1 MTKTTN
7 RTFLSSDSL
16 HSLNSY
22 VVLSLS
28 LATAILGGQPLGAQ
42 TTRQVVTRIAPDTF
56 WNTLDRKH
64 PVVARLKPGE
74 IASTRLLDAGA
85 RDYMNVQRAQP
96 SNPMV
101 GPIYIEGAE
110 PGDAIH
116 INFRKV
122 RPSRGTAWSYYR
134 LGLFSLTGQTIEG
147 LYPNNY
153 KADIVRPGRSDLLIW
168 DVDTVRGVVKL
179 REPVSARHKLE
190 FPMEPMLGVVGVAP
204 AGDFAPTSGP
214 SREYG
219 GNMDFNEVREGS
231 TVILPVFHPGAL
243 LFMADGHALMADG
256 EPTGAGIETSM
267 DVEFSV
273 DLVKGA
279 RLSGPR
285 VVTRD
290 YIISVGSQAEFIS
303 TLDRAIQLATS
314 DMVRWLTEEYTME
327 PWAAHMVISAKAE
340 YEVVTVMGSAAIK
353 IPKRWLPT
361 P

>member
-1 MTKTTN
+1 MI
-7 RTFLSSDSL
+7 RPLAFL
-16 HSLNSY
+16 
-22 VVLSLS
+22 
-28 LATAILGGQPLGAQ
+28 LASAAIADARAQ
-42 TTRQVVTRIAPDTF
+42 IRIEPDTF
-56 WNTLDRKH
+56 FNTLWRGH
-64 PVVARLKPGE
+64 PVVARIKPGD
-74 IASTRLLDAGA
+74 IAMTRLLDAGA

-110 PGDAIH
+110 PGDAIGV
-116 INFRKV
+116 NFRRI

-134 LGLFSLTGQTIEG
+134 LGLFSLTSASIEG
-147 LYPNNY
+147 LYPNSY
-153 KADIVRPGRSDLLIW
+153 KPDLVRPGRSDLLIW
-168 DVDTVRGVVKL
+168 DVDTIKGTVKL
-179 REPVSARHKLE
+179 REPVSARHTLE

-219 GNMDFNEVREGS
+219 GNMDFNEIREGS
-231 TVILPVFHPGAL
+231 TVWLPLFHRGAL
-243 LFMADGHALMADG
+243 LFLADGHALMADG

-273 DLVKGA
+273 ELRKGA
-279 RLSGPR
+279 RLTGPR

-303 TLDRAIQLATS
+303 SLDRGIQLATS
-314 DMVRWLTEEYTME
+314 DMVRWLVDDYKME
-327 PWAAHMVISAKAE
+327 PWAAHMLISAKGE
-340 YEVVTVMGSAAIK
+340 YEVVTVMGSAALK
-353 IPKRWLPT
+353 IAKRWLPT

>member
-1 MTKTTN
+1 MLCRALFVAVIAAGTT
-7 RTFLSSDSL
+7 
-16 HSLNSY
+16 
-22 VVLSLS
+22 
-28 LATAILGGQPLGAQ
+28 GAQ
-42 TTRQVVTRIAPDTF
+42 APTVKRIAPDTF

-74 IASTRLLDAGA
+74 VAFTRLLDAGA

-101 GPIYIEGAE
+101 GPIHIEGAE
-110 PGDAIH
+110 PGDAIAVTL
-116 INFRKV
+116 RKV

-134 LGLFSLTGQTIEG
+134 LGLFSLTPQTVEG
-147 LYPNNY
+147 LYPNTY
-153 KADIVRPGRSDLLIW
+153 KADVVRPGRSDLLIW
-168 DVDTVRGVVKL
+168 DVDTVRGTVKL
-179 REPVSARHKLE
+179 RDPVSTRHKLE

-219 GNMDFNEVREGS
+219 GNMDFNEVREGA
-231 TVILPVFHPGAL
+231 TVFLPVFHPGAL

-256 EPTGAGIETSM
+256 EPTGAGIETSV

-273 DLVKGA
+273 EVIKGA

-285 VVTRD
+285 LTNRD
-290 YIISVGSQAEFIS
+290 YIISIGSQAEFIS
-303 TLDRAIQLATS
+303 TIDRAVQLATT
-314 DMVRWLTEEYTME
+314 DMVRWLTEEYKME
-327 PWAAHMVISAKAE
+327 PWAAHLLINAKGE
-340 YEVVTVMGSAAIK
+340 YEIVTVMGSAAIK
-353 IPKRWLPT
+353 IPKRFLPQ

>member
-1 MTKTTN
+1 MLK
-7 RTFLSSDSL
+7 RTLVAGL
-16 HSLNSY
+16 
-22 VVLSLS
+22 
-28 LATAILGGQPLGAQ
+28 LAFASTGAAVAQ
-42 TTRQVVTRIAPDTF
+42 TTPRVIKPDTF
-56 WNTLDRKH
+56 WNTLDRRH
-64 PVVARLKPGE
+64 PVAARLRPGE
-74 IASTRLLDAGA
+74 VAFTRLLDAGA
-85 RDYMNVQRAQP
+85 RDHMNVQRAQP

-110 PGDAIH
+110 PGDAIA
-116 INFRKV
+116 INVRKV
-122 RPSRGTAWSYYR
+122 RPSRGTAWSFYR
-134 LGLFSLTGQTIEG
+134 LGLFALTPQAVEG
-147 LYPNNY
+147 VYPNTY
-153 KADIVRPGRSDLLIW
+153 KSDFVRPGRSDLLLW
-168 DVDTVRGVVKL
+168 DVDTTRGVVKL

-219 GNMDFNEVREGS
+219 GNMDFNEVREGA

-243 LFMADGHALMADG
+243 LFLADGHALMADG

-273 DLVKGA
+273 DLVKNA

-285 VVTRD
+285 LVNRD
-290 YIISVGSQAEFIS
+290 YIMSIGSQAEFIS

-314 DMVRWLTEEYTME
+314 DMVRWLTEEYKME
-327 PWAAHMVISAKAE
+327 PWAAHMLINTKAE

-353 IPKRWLPT
+353 ISKRWLPA

>member
-1 MTKTTN
+1 MRD
-7 RTFLSSDSL
+7 RTLVAAGLLVMGASI
-16 HSLNSY
+16 
-22 VVLSLS
+22 V
-28 LATAILGGQPLGAQ
+28 AAQ
-42 TTRQVVTRIAPDTF
+42 TPAIRRIVPDTF
-56 WNTLDRKH
+56 WNTLSHNH
-64 PVVARLKPGE
+64 PVVARIKPSE
-74 IASTRLLDAGA
+74 IAATRLLDAGA
-85 RDYMNVQRAQP
+85 RDYMNVLRAQP

-110 PGDAIH
+110 PGDAIA
-116 INFRKV
+116 ITFRKI
-122 RPSRGTAWSYYR
+122 RPSRGSAWSYYR
-134 LGLFSLTGQTIEG
+134 LGYFSLTPAAVEG
-147 LYPNNY
+147 LYPNSY
-153 KADIVRPGRSDLLIW
+153 KADLVRPGRSDLLIW

-179 REPVSARHKLE
+179 REPVSVRHRLE

-219 GNMDFNEVREGS
+219 GNMDFNEIREGA
-231 TVILPVFHPGAL
+231 TLMLPVFHPGAL

-273 DLVKGA
+273 DVMKKA
-279 RLSGPR
+279 NLSGPR

-303 TLDRAIQLATS
+303 TLDRAIQLATT
-314 DMVRWLTEEYTME
+314 DMVRWLTDEYKME
-327 PWAAHMVISAKAE
+327 PWAAHMLISAKGE
-340 YEVVTVMGSAAIK
+340 YEVVTVAGSAAIK
-353 IPKRWLPT
+353 IAKRWLPAQ

>member
-1 MTKTTN
+1 MRSGTL
-7 RTFLSSDSL
+7 FMS
-16 HSLNSY
+16 
-22 VVLSLS
+22 VW
-28 LATAILGGQPLGAQ
+28 LAVGAAGAQ
-42 TTRQVVTRIAPDTF
+42 TPAIKRIAPDTF

-74 IASTRLLDAGA
+74 VAFTRLLDAGA
-85 RDYMNVQRAQP
+85 RDHMNVLRAQP

-110 PGDAIH
+110 PGDAIAVTL
-116 INFRKV
+116 RKV
-122 RPSRGTAWSYYR
+122 RPSRGTAWSFYR
-134 LGLFSLTGQTIEG
+134 LGYFSLTPAMVEG

-153 KADIVRPGRSDLLIW
+153 KADLVRPGRSDLLIW

-204 AGDFAPTSGP
+204 AGDFAPTSSP

-219 GNMDFNEVREGS
+219 GNMDFNEIREGS
-231 TVILPVFHPGAL
+231 TVMLPVFHPGAL
-243 LFMADGHALMADG
+243 LFLADGHALMADG

-273 DLVKGA
+273 EVVKNA

-303 TLDRAIQLATS
+303 TLDRAVQLATT
-314 DMVRWLTEEYTME
+314 DMVRWLTGEYRME
-327 PWAAHMVISAKAE
+327 PWAAHLLISAKGE

-353 IPKRWLPT
+353 IPIRWLPT

>member
-1 MTKTTN
+1 MRKCT
-7 RTFLSSDSL
+7 LAGA
-16 HSLNSY
+16 
-22 VVLSLS
+22 VLLVMG
-28 LATAILGGQPLGAQ
+28 ATITSAQ
-42 TTRQVVTRIAPDTF
+42 TPAIKRIVPDTF
-56 WNTLDRKH
+56 WNTLDHKH

-74 IASTRLLDAGA
+74 VAFTRLLDAGA
-85 RDYMNVQRAQP
+85 RDYMNVLRAQP

-110 PGDAIH
+110 PGDAIA
-116 INFRKV
+116 ITFRKI

-134 LGLFSLTGQTIEG
+134 LGYFSLTPATVEG
-147 LYPNNY
+147 LYPNSY
-153 KADIVRPGRSDLLIW
+153 KADLVRPGRSDLLIW

-204 AGDFAPTSGP
+204 AGDFAPTSSP

-219 GNMDFNEVREGS
+219 GNMDFNEIREGA
-231 TVILPVFHPGAL
+231 TLMLPVFHPGAL
-243 LFMADGHALMADG
+243 LFMADGHAIMADG
-256 EPTGAGIETSM
+256 EPTGAGIETSV

-273 DLVKGA
+273 DVVKKA
-279 RLSGPR
+279 NLSGPR
-285 VVTRD
+285 VRTKD

-303 TLDRAIQLATS
+303 TLDRGVQLATS
-314 DMVRWLTEEYTME
+314 DMVRWLIEEFKME
-327 PWAAHMVISAKAE
+327 PWAAHMLVSVKAE

-353 IPKRWLPT
+353 IPIRYLPA

>member
-1 MTKTTN
+1 MRRSALLLT
-7 RTFLSSDSL
+7 SL
-16 HSLNSY
+16 
-22 VVLSLS
+22 VLGTSNLR
-28 LATAILGGQPLGAQ
+28 AQ
-42 TTRQVVTRIAPDTF
+42 AAPAASVRRIAPDTF
-56 WNTLDRKH
+56 WNTLWRGH
-64 PVVARLKPGE
+64 PVVARIKPGE
-74 IASTRLLDAGA
+74 VAATRLLDAGA
-85 RDYMNVQRAQP
+85 RDYMNVLRAQP

-110 PGDAIH
+110 PGDAIA
-116 INFRKV
+116 INFRKI

-134 LGLFSLTGQTIEG
+134 LGYFSLTPAAVEG
-147 LYPNNY
+147 LYPNTF
-153 KADIVRPGRSDLLIW
+153 KPDIVRPGRSDLLIW

-179 REPVSARHKLE
+179 REPVSARHPLE

-219 GNMDFNEVREGS
+219 GNMDFNEIREGS
-231 TVILPVFHPGAL
+231 TVILPVFNPGAL
-243 LFMADGHALMADG
+243 LFLADGHALMADG

-273 DLVKGA
+273 DVVKRA
-279 RLSGPR
+279 QLTGPR

-290 YIISVGSQAEFIS
+290 YIIAVGSQAEFIS
-303 TLDRAIQLATS
+303 TLDRAVQLATT
-314 DMVRWLTEEYTME
+314 DMVRWLTSEYKME
-327 PWAAHMVISAKAE
+327 PWAAHLLISAKGE

-353 IPKRWLPT
+353 IAKRWLPT

>member
-1 MTKTTN
+1 MRKCT
-7 RTFLSSDSL
+7 LAGA
-16 HSLNSY
+16 
-22 VVLSLS
+22 VLLVMG
-28 LATAILGGQPLGAQ
+28 ATITSAQ
-42 TTRQVVTRIAPDTF
+42 TPAIKRIVPDTF
-56 WNTLDRKH
+56 WNTLDHKH

-74 IASTRLLDAGA
+74 VAFTRLLDAGA
-85 RDYMNVQRAQP
+85 RDYMNVLRAQP

-110 PGDAIH
+110 PGDAIA
-116 INFRKV
+116 ITFRKI

-134 LGLFSLTGQTIEG
+134 LGYFSLTPAMVEG
-147 LYPNNY
+147 LYPNSY
-153 KADIVRPGRSDLLIW
+153 KADLVRPGRSDLLIW

-204 AGDFAPTSGP
+204 AGDFAPTSSP

-219 GNMDFNEVREGS
+219 GNMDFNEIREGA
-231 TVILPVFHPGAL
+231 TLMLPVFHPGAL
-243 LFMADGHALMADG
+243 LFMADGHAIMADG
-256 EPTGAGIETSM
+256 EPTGAGIETSV

-273 DLVKGA
+273 DVVKKA
-279 RLSGPR
+279 NLSGPR
-285 VVTRD
+285 VRTKD

-303 TLDRAIQLATS
+303 TLDRGVQLATS
-314 DMVRWLTEEYTME
+314 DMVRWLIEEFKME
-327 PWAAHMVISAKAE
+327 PWAAHMLVSVKAE

-353 IPKRWLPT
+353 IPIRYLPA